1 MEEFDT
7 VVAHYSTSELLE
19 LIGVSRPT
27 TTGIILATT
36 EMEQR
41 YESQPSMVRFF
52 QDVKTSLLDA
62 FPEAKRTVTRLISV
76 DSYYRD
82 TLADLNTDTFS
93 FQIAE
98 KLTDVVSIA
107 LYSIEIPY
115 SWYTFSAAKGTN
127 CIVLKTL
134 RNTVPVQYSC
144 FIADGNYTALALIDA
159 VKVSINLGLIS
170 LYGDVGLLTPSV
182 VLEMNPV
189 SACLK
194 ITVSNLY
201 DVPIKIVWFDP
212 TFTTPDLLTSRIN
225 KSLGWALGFRTD
237 YTILEPNLIVDSTG
251 IVIVV
256 APSLLSVNAT
266 KSIFMQLDDHI
277 PGRFVNSVVSL
288 GSIDPSIPN
297 MVRTYAGELSYRS
310 GDETRLLASGPRRM
324 TAKQIFSF
332 NAKSDSTTSY
342 SRVRDIASDSNLFA
356 KIPLKKPGEW
366 GFHDE
371 NGDFHCHDDGPTK
384 TIVEFSG
391 PLQLNLREYF
401 GTVTLSKMSVS
412 IFDDRGNYL
421 GLNGMD
427 WAFTLIVKQERTQT

>member
-1 MEEFDT
+1 MDEFDT

-41 YESQPSMVRFF
+41 YASQPKMVRFF
-52 QDVKTSLLDA
+52 QDVQTALLDA

-93 FQIAE
+93 FYIAE

-134 RNTVPVQYSC
+134 RNPSTPIQCSC
-144 FIADGNYTALALIDA
+144 FIADGNYTAIALKDA
-159 VKVSINLGLIS
+159 VTASINSGLIS
-170 LYGDVGLLTPSV
+170 LYGDLSTTPSV
-182 VLEMNPV
+182 ELEINPV

-201 DVPIKIVWFDP
+201 DFPIKIVWFDP

-225 KSLGWALGFRTD
+225 KSLGWALGFRSD
-237 YTILEPNLIVDSTG
+237 STILAPDLIAGSTG
-251 IVIVV
+251 IVTVV

-288 GSIDPSIPN
+288 GYIDPSIPSIN
-297 MVRTYAGELSYRS
+297 TNTGELSYRS

-371 NGDFHCHDDGPTK
+371 NGDFHSHDDGPTK

-412 IFDDRGNYL
+412 IFDDRGNSL

-427 WAFTLIVKQERTQT
+427 WAFTLIVKQERTQN